1 MISTLLARRFWIIKN
16 RLFSTLGLLLI
27 LPIFLNIVINLPF
40 KRMVVSPL
48 WNISHEQ
55 WIYPG
60 LTIIVIVMM
69 MIPSVYRDLF
79 ELRIHG
85 KLLPSLSLTP
95 ISKPLYLYNFVLTI
109 IIESIVYTII
119 VMIVYSILL
128 APGFSIV
135 DYLIMFPFL
144 LLFITLGANILI
156 SLSLIVNKTTLYN
169 LLMLTFFL
177 FIIFASATVIEFEYF
192 PEVIGNIIR
201 FIPTG
206 QIMHSMRM
214 ALFSDV
220 INWLIILASVFTIL
234 LWTYVN
240 GLIFAKRLQK

>member
-1 MISTLLARRFWIIKN
+1 MISTLLTRRYWIIQD

-40 KRMVVSPL
+40 KRMVVSPF
-48 WNISHEQ
+48 WEVSHEQ

-79 ELRIHG
+79 ELRIHN
-85 KLLPSLSLTP
+85 KLLPALSLTP

-109 IIESIVYTII
+109 VIESIVYTII
-119 VMIVYSILL
+119 VMIVYSILI
-128 APGFSIV
+128 APGFSVV
-135 DYLIMFPFL
+135 DYLIMFPYL
-144 LLFITLGANILI
+144 LLFIALGANILI
-156 SLSLIVNKTTLYN
+156 TLSLIVNKTTLYN

-177 FIIFASATVIEFEYF
+177 FIVFASATVIEFEYF
-192 PEVIGNIIR
+192 PEVIGNIVR
-201 FIPTG
+201 YLPTG
-206 QIMHSMRM
+206 QIMHSLRM

-220 INWLIILASVFTIL
+220 INWLIILASIVTIL
-234 LWTYVN
+234 LWTYIN
-240 GLIFAKRLQK
+240 GLLFTKRLQK

>member
-1 MISTLLARRFWIIKN
+1 MISTLLTRRFWIIKN

-48 WNISHEQ
+48 WDISHEQ

-79 ELRIHG
+79 ELRIHN
-85 KLLPSLSLTP
+85 KLLPALSLTP

-109 IIESIVYTII
+109 MIESIVYTII

-135 DYLIMFPFL
+135 DYLIMFPYL
-144 LLFITLGANILI
+144 LLFIALGANILI

-201 FIPTG
+201 YLPTG

-220 INWLIILASVFTIL
+220 INWLIILASVVTIV